1 MAQPIPTR
9 KITDFR
15 GQLTGG
21 GSRPNLFEV
30 EMAFPADIAVD
41 SATLLKSRFL
51 CKSANLPAS
60 NVAAIDVP
68 FRGRIL
74 KVAGDRTFD
83 PWTITIINDSDF
95 TIRHAYESWMNTLSK
110 LDNQTGYTDPATYQ
124 ADMKVYQLGR
134 DVDGTEKSGPS
145 GNVTTLRS
153 VTLFG
158 TFPTNVS
165 ALDLSYESTD
175 TISEFTVELQVQY
188 MEIND
193 GPGSVQ

>member
-1 MAQPIPTR
+1 MAIPIR
-9 KITDFR
+9 KITDFK

-30 EMAFPADIAVD
+30 EMAFPADVGVD
-41 SATLLKSRFL
+41 AATLTKGRFL

-60 NVAAIDVP
+60 NVASIDVP

-83 PWTITIINDSDF
+83 PWTLTIINDSDF
-95 TIRHAYESWMNTLSK
+95 KLRHAFEKWMNTLSK
-110 LDNQTGYTDPATYQ
+110 LDNNTGFTDPASYH
-124 ADMKVYQLGR
+124 ADMVVYQLGR
-134 DVDGTEKSGPS
+134 DVDGTGRTGTT

-153 VTLFG
+153 VKVYG

-188 MEIND
+188 FEIND
-193 GPGSVQ
+193 GPGSLK

>member
-1 MAQPIPTR
+1 MAIPIR

-41 SATLLKSRFL
+41 NATLTKSRFL